1 MKLQIPILWDTL
13 RNGAF
18 PSNQV
23 KEISNDIEISFE
35 PVSVFKQK
43 VTVTMELA
51 EDDNPLVVAYELG
64 GYIALLNVNRLL

>member
-1 MKLQIPILWDTL
+1 MKLQIPILWNTL

-18 PSNQV
+18 PTEQI
-23 KEISNDIEISFE
+23 KEISDDIEITIDT
-35 PVSVFKQK
+35 VSVFKQK

-51 EDDNPLVVAYELG
+51 DEDNPLVVAYELG